1 MCQKITLSHI
11 GYLSIYPSTSLN
23 FFKCRIQSAQIIIL
37 QAFKFI
43 VNGKAHKQ
51 ITCRRTIIM
60 EVSRLEN
67 SSLREE
73 YVLKL
78 WDSYILDNLVEADPC
93 QIGIYD
99 VRTKRRITSSDGFWV
114 SPKELEVV
122 IEGVTYPDI
131 VQRNG
136 LVINGKTYDVR
147 LADGK
152 NGIFARKEF
161 HGCTVCKTFTLL
173 IIAVTDER
181 YEAKVCN
188 EQVMKLGDFLRRAG
202 L

>member
-1 MCQKITLSHI
+1 M
-11 GYLSIYPSTSLN
+11 
-23 FFKCRIQSAQIIIL
+23 
-37 QAFKFI
+37 
-43 VNGKAHKQ
+43 
-51 ITCRRTIIM
+51 
-60 EVSRLEN
+60 EN

-78 WDSYILDNLVEADPC
+78 WDSYILDNLVEAAPS

-99 VRTKRRITSSDGFWV
+99 LRTKRRITSSERFWV
-114 SPKELEVV
+114 APKELEVV

-136 LVINGKTYDVR
+136 LVVNGKTYDVR
-147 LADGK
+147 LADGR

-161 HGCTVCKTFTLL
+161 DGCTVCKTFTLL

-188 EQVMKLGDFLRRAG
+188 EQIMKLGDFLRRAG